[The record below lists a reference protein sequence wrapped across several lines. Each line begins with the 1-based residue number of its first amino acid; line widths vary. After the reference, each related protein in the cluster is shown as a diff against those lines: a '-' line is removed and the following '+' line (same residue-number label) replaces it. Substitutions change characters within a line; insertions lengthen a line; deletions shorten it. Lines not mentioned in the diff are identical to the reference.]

1 MRTDAV
7 DEIAQQWA
15 REKPDLALDSIGV
28 IARILRI
35 AKLIADER
43 RAVLSQLNI
52 DSATFDLIA
61 TLRRSGRPYRMSP
74 TEIAR
79 DCLVSGGAISQRVTR
94 AEADGLVRTTRT
106 DSGKRTLWVELT
118 DRGHRIVERDI
129 EVLLGRE
136 RQLIAHLAG
145 DDRDR
150 LAELLRTLLAG
161 LTPAEPETGTET
173 QSETASGTRAG
184 AAPAQA

>member
-1 MRTDAV
+1 MRADAV
-7 DEIAQQWA
+7 DEIATQWA

-28 IARILRI
+28 VVRILRI

-43 RAVLSQLNI
+43 RAVLSHLNI

-61 TLRRSGRPYRMSP
+61 TLRRGGRPYRMSP

-129 EVLLGRE
+129 EVLINRE
-136 RQLIAHLAG
+136 RQLIAHLAVA
-145 DDRDR
+145 DRDR
-150 LAELLRTLLAG
+150 LAELLRALLAG
-161 LTPAEPETGTET
+161 LTPAEPDPPPHQETHTE
-173 QSETASGTRAG
+173 AG
-184 AAPAQA
+184 AGTAP

>member
-28 IARILRI
+28 VVRILRI

-61 TLRRSGRPYRMSP
+61 TLRRGGRPYRMSP
-74 TEIAR
+74 TAIAR

-136 RQLIAHLAG
+136 RELVAHLA
-145 DDRDR
+145 DRDR
-150 LAELLRTLLAG
+150 EQLTGLLRELLAG
-161 LTPAEPETGTET
+161 LAPAASEPER
-173 QSETASGTRAG
+173 ETASGSTEG
-184 AAPAQA
+184 AAPAQV

>member
-1 MRTDAV
+1 V

-15 REKPDLALDSIGV
+15 REKPDLALDSLGV
-28 IARILRI
+28 VARILRI

-43 RAVLSQLNI
+43 RAVLGRLNI

-61 TLRRSGRPYRMSP
+61 TLRRNGRPYRMSP
-74 TEIAR
+74 TEIAH

-94 AEADGLVRTTRT
+94 AEADGLVRTMRT

-129 EVLLGRE
+129 EVLIGRE
-136 RQLIAHLAG
+136 RQLIAHLADG
-145 DDRDR
+145 DRDR
-150 LAELLRTLLAG
+150 LADLLRALLAG
-161 LTPAEPETGTET
+161 LTPAEPPAETG
-173 QSETASGTRAG
+173 SEASAGTAPGPG
-184 AAPAQA
+184 AV

>member
-1 MRTDAV
+1 MRSDAV

-15 REKPDLALDSIGV
+15 REKPDLALDSLGV
-28 IARILRI
+28 VARILRI

-43 RAVLSQLNI
+43 RAVLGRLNI

-61 TLRRSGRPYRMSP
+61 TLRRNGRPYRMSP
-74 TEIAR
+74 TEIAH

-94 AEADGLVRTTRT
+94 AEADGLVRTMRT

-129 EVLLGRE
+129 EVLIGRE
-136 RQLIAHLAG
+136 RQLIAHLADG
-145 DDRDR
+145 DRDR
-150 LAELLRTLLAG
+150 LADLLRALLAG
-161 LTPAEPETGTET
+161 LTPAEPPAETSSEASAGTT
-173 QSETASGTRAG
+173 PGPG
-184 AAPAQA
+184 AV

>member
-1 MRTDAV
+1 MHTDAV
-7 DEIAQQWA
+7 DDIAAQWA
-15 REKPDLALDSIGV
+15 REKPGLALDSIGV
-28 IARILRI
+28 VARILRI

-43 RAVLSQLNI
+43 RAVLSELNI

-61 TLRRSGRPYRMSP
+61 TLRRGGRPYRMSP

-94 AEADGLVRTTRT
+94 AEAEGLVRTTRT

-129 EVLLGRE
+129 EVLLNRE
-136 RQLIAHLAG
+136 RQLIAHLAPA
-145 DDRDR
+145 DRDR
-150 LAELLRTLLAG
+150 LADLLRALLVGIA
-161 LTPAEPETGTET
+161 PAEAEPDPPPPHQQTRTE
-173 QSETASGTRAG
+173 AG
-184 AAPAQA
+184 AGTAP